1 MNRKNYLDEIW
12 VDMKGYEERYQI
24 SNYGRIRSLNYRNEG
39 KVKLLHIS
47 AFRGN
52 YLKVG
57 LQKDS
62 KVKYYRVHRLVAQ
75 NFLPYPTSE
84 QTQVEHIDGN
94 RQNNYV
100 KCEIIDGNIFVDRN
114 ETNIRWTTPKGNM
127 ANEITRHRISIA
139 NSNPSEET
147 RQRMS
152 AGQKRRFARERATK
166 TGRYAENNN

>member
-1 MNRKNYLDEIW
+1 MDEIW
-12 VDMKGYEERYQI
+12 VDMEGYEERYQI

-39 KVKLLHIS
+39 KVQMLHIS
-47 AFRGN
+47 AFRGD

-57 LQKDS
+57 LRKDG

-75 NFLPYPTSE
+75 NFLPYPTSG

-100 KCEIIDGNIFVDRN
+100 KCEIINGDVYVHRKG
-114 ETNIRWTTPKGNM
+114 TNLRWIKPQGRLAYEKVLK
-127 ANEITRHRISIA
+127 RR
-139 NSNPSEET
+139 SEFRAFPTVET

-152 AGQKRRFARERATK
+152 EGQKRRFARERETR
-166 TGRYAENNN
+166 TGRYAARV